1 MMAFLKKFWRPEVGI
16 FLVIWLMLMIGGRS
30 RFFRD
35 PGTFWLAVVGRQMLS
50 SHHLIY
56 PDHFPFPFPGQKWA
70 PVQWSG
76 ECEMAVAG
84 RIHGPDGSVIATIP
98 TMPLSCASF

>member
-35 PGTFWLAVVGRQMLS
+35 PGTFWHTVVGRQM
-50 SHHLIY
+50 
-56 PDHFPFPFPGQKWA
+56 P
-70 PVQWSG
+70 
-76 ECEMAVAG
+76 
-84 RIHGPDGSVIATIP
+84 R
-98 TMPLSCASF
+98 SFHVYLRW